1 MTTPMKIITDNAALA
16 AFCKAAAKH
25 PYLTIDTEFIR
36 ERTYFP
42 QLCLVQVAY
51 EGDAA
56 IIDPLVAGIDLAP
69 LFTLLQNPKVVKVFH
84 AARQDIEIFYHL
96 SGEMPTPIFD
106 TQIAASVCGHGDA
119 ASYESL
125 VNAIVGASIDKSS
138 RYSDWAARPLSE
150 TQLSYALS
158 DVTHLRVVYEKLLA
172 EVEKTGR
179 GSWIE
184 EEFAHLTDK
193 KLYDID
199 PKNSYKRIKAGSL
212 RPRHL
217 VVLRALAAWREDL
230 ARSSDVPRGRI
241 VKDEVLVELA
251 LVSPKNEAELAR
263 IRNINA
269 GLAKKHIKAILQC
282 VEEALAIPN
291 TEWPQAN
298 KGRKQPEGTST
309 IVSMLQLLLKVQA
322 DKHNIAGAMIA
333 NKDDL
338 ETLALGQDSP
348 LTSGWRYDV
357 FGQAAEALML
367 GKLKISLNPK
377 NKSVVLEILEAI

>member
-1 MTTPMKIITDNAALA
+1 MHIITDNAALA
-16 AFCKAAAKH
+16 AFCKTAAKH

-56 IIDPLVAGIDLAP
+56 IIDPLAADIDLSP
-69 LFTLLQNPKVVKVFH
+69 LFALLENPGIVKVFH

-96 SGEMPTPIFD
+96 SGNMPVPIFD
-106 TQIAASVCGHGDA
+106 TQIAASVCGHGES

-138 RYSDWAARPLSE
+138 RYSDWAARPLAQ

-158 DVTHLRVVYEKLLA
+158 DVTHLRVVYEKLKA
-172 EVEKTGR
+172 EVENAGR
-179 GSWIE
+179 TAWIA
-184 EEFAHLTDK
+184 EEFAQLTDK
-193 KLYDID
+193 SIYDND
-199 PKNSYKRIKAGSL
+199 PQASYKRIKAGSL
-212 RPRHL
+212 RPKHL
-217 VVLRALAAWREDL
+217 VVLRSLAAWREEL

-269 GLAKKHIKAILQC
+269 GLAKKHVKAILTC
-282 VEEALAIPN
+282 VEEALAIPAAD
-291 TEWPQAN
+291 WPQVN
-298 KGRKQPEGTST
+298 KGRKQPEGTAT
-309 IVSMLQLLLKVQA
+309 VVSMLQLLLKVQA

-338 ETLALGQDSP
+338 EALALGAESP

-357 FGQAAEALML
+357 FGKSAEALMR
-367 GKLKISLNPK
+367 GKLKISLDPK
-377 NKSVVLEILEAI
+377 TKQVVLEEPVA